1 MDDLQIQHD
10 ANQLEPHEAKKLSR
24 GIEDSRYEARYY
36 SIFCSRFKNFNSQLT
51 VAEKDAMFA
60 AACTAALFKDTGG
73 QERKRV
79 PYWEFY
85 KQASR
90 KCSGKSLDQ
99 RIRRMQRSYTW
110 NEFMHHFGK
119 VTRYLEKYS
128 DVKPDADALY
138 KDLLSI
144 RRYGTASK
152 AFTRWLEKIYE

>member
-1 MDDLQIQHD
+1 
-10 ANQLEPHEAKKLSR
+10 
-24 GIEDSRYEARYY
+24 
-36 SIFCSRFKNFNSQLT
+36 
-51 VAEKDAMFA
+51 
-60 AACTAALFKDTGG
+60 
-73 QERKRV
+73 
-79 PYWEFY
+79 
-85 KQASR
+85 
-90 KCSGKSLDQ
+90 
-99 RIRRMQRSYTW
+99 MQRSYTW